1 MKQLRNRFGI
11 WHRIFQFTHTFGH
24 VGVGVGHAA
33 EADVVHAGV
42 VGDADLLDDVLRRSP
57 NRDAF
62 FGLDAEFASALV
74 ANTALVDFHFVGQR
88 PGLGFA
94 SEVGMV
100 AHGFACSTG
109 LRPSRPL
116 LGRPALVFPLAVFE
130 EVVEGGVRV
139 LDGKEEVGLQR
150 CPALLFPPTNRPT
163 PEQGRRAVGQ
173 ASDEG
178 LRFLEGN
185 GGAAQVF
192 SGDDRTGNADH
203 TEAILQALRDGFRV
217 GLQRLTIAIHGH
229 VLVVETSG
237 FQHTTHVPDVKTNV
251 GRDAKGRR
259 FVFVAVQDQPAWLG
273 RFNHGSRGRGA
284 AFNPSSGGG
293 VACASCRL
301 HPLLEGLGVL
311 GRIFHRCRRLGCH
324 RDRRPCRL
332 WPWRCRP

>member
-1 MKQLRNRFGI
+1 MS
-11 WHRIFQFTHTFGH
+11 W
-24 VGVGVGHAA
+24 
-33 EADVVHAGV
+33 
-42 VGDADLLDDVLRRSP
+42 
-57 NRDAF
+57 
-62 FGLDAEFASALV
+62 
-74 ANTALVDFHFVGQR
+74 TAR
-88 PGLGFA
+88 K
-94 SEVGMV
+94 
-100 AHGFACSTG
+100 
-109 LRPSRPL
+109 R
-116 LGRPALVFPLAVFE
+116 LGRR
-130 EVVEGGVRV
+130 GVQPCCFHPRIA
-139 LDGKEEVGLQR
+139 Q
-150 CPALLFPPTNRPT
+150 T

-178 LRFLEGN
+178 LRFLQGN

-217 GLQRLTIAIHGH
+217 GLEGLPVSVNGQ
-229 VLVVETSG
+229 VLVIQISG

-311 GRIFHRCRRLGCH
+311 GRIFHRCRRLGCRH
-324 RDRRPCRL
+324 DHRPCRL